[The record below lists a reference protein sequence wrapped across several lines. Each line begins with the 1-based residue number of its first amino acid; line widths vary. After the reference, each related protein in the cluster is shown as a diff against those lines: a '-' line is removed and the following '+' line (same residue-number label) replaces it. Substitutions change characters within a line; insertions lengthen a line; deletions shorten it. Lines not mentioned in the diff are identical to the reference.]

1 MFNQINL
8 FFMEYYYVIVNFY
21 VIIILFLI
29 YVLIYNDLHNNVV
42 LLIKLMYVRLVV

>member
-8 FFMEYYYVIVNFY
+8 FFMEYYYVMVNFY